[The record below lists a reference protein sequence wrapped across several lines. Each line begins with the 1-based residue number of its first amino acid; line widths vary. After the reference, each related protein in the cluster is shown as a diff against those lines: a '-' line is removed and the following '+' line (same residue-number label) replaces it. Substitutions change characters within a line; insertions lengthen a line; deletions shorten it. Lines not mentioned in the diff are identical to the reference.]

1 MNKHRPF
8 SRQLGLS
15 LIEIMVALLIGL
27 FLLLGLYEIFVSS
40 KQSYRLA
47 EAQSRLQENARYAL
61 EVLSHNIR
69 QAGFVGC
76 SGIIEDKNPIV
87 LGNSPFL
94 APNPDKDVA
103 ANNVKTEGSA
113 ALSSWFVTGA
123 KGANTA
129 SISAMPTAGATIA
142 LTAAITDAVK
152 STNPAEKSTDAITV
166 LFGESCGGITTAVMD
181 SVNPAGKLSADNTC
195 GTITTAGTP
204 LIISDCATAHVF
216 RSATDNTKNKD
227 KDANAI
233 LNFPDAKSYPIGSE
247 ILLYRAYTYYIKEN
261 TAGQPALYRFDNNLA
276 ASATNPTEL
285 VEGVENLQIKYGV
298 DADADGYAD
307 RYVDAPA
314 NWTQVT
320 SVRLEL
326 TMRSI
331 EDNVA
336 VAARTYDYNG
346 TANKSD
352 RRLVKTFTTTIGVR
366 N

>member
-1 MNKHRPF
+1 MNNNMTL
-8 SRQLGLS
+8 SRQAGLS
-15 LIEIMVALLIGL
+15 LIEIMIALLIGL
-27 FLLLGLYEIFVSS
+27 FLLLGLYEIFMSS

-61 EVLSHNIR
+61 EVLGHNIR

-87 LGNSPFL
+87 VGNSPFL

-103 ANNVKTEGSA
+103 ANSVKTEGSA

-152 STNPAEKSTDAITV
+152 YTDAITV
-166 LFGESCGGITTAVMD
+166 IFGESCGGITTAAMD

-195 GTITTAGTP
+195 GSITTAGTP
-204 LIISDCATAHVF
+204 LVISDCASAHVF

-233 LNFPDAKSYPIGSE
+233 LNFPDGKSYPAGSE
-247 ILLYRAYTYYIKEN
+247 ILLHRAYTYYIKEN
-261 TAGQPALYRFDNNLA
+261 TANQPALYRFDNNLA
-276 ASATNPTEL
+276 VSATNPTEL

-298 DADADGYAD
+298 DTDADGYANQ
-307 RYVDAPA
+307 YVDAPA
-314 NWTQVT
+314 NWTKMT

-326 TMRSI
+326 RLRSI

-336 VAARTYDYNG
+336 VALQTRPYEGVNI
-346 TANKSD
+346 SD
-352 RRLVKTFTTTIGVR
+352 RRLVKTFITTIGVR